1 MLSKKDAEFISHLRN
16 NARKKITSISREM
29 QIPVT
34 TIYDKLR
41 THERKFVKKHV
52 SLLDFPKLGLHAKA
66 HISIKVNKD
75 SREALQKF
83 LMEHPNVNSLSKV
96 DFGSDFLA
104 EVVFKNSG
112 EVRNFVERLEK
123 DFDVN
128 NTQVFSVIEELKK
141 EEFLTKPEHLN
152 VME

>member
-1 MLSKKDAEFISHLRN
+1 
-16 NARKKITSISREM
+16 
-29 QIPVT
+29 
-34 TIYDKLR
+34 
-41 THERKFVKKHV
+41 
-52 SLLDFPKLGLHAKA
+52 
-66 HISIKVNKD
+66 
-75 SREALQKF
+75 
-83 LMEHPNVNSLSKV
+83 MEHPNVNSLSKV